1 MFTKIL
7 VPIDGTITCQKSID
21 YVKNIASKFQ
31 SEVILFNAQ
40 DIAPS
45 IAWVNDPVAYNQ
57 PQIDPE
63 KIAQEILAHASNY
76 FTDVPFKVTTEFSIG
91 DPAHAILEAAD
102 EYECDAIIM
111 CTHGMKAFKRFLLG
125 SVTNKVVHHAKV
137 TVLIV
142 R

>member
-1 MFTKIL
+1 MFSKIL

-21 YVKNIASKFQ
+21 YVKSIASKYQ
-31 SEVILFNAQ
+31 SEVVIFNAQ

-63 KIAQEILAHASNY
+63 KIALEVLDHAKKY
-76 FTDVPFKVTTEFSIG
+76 FTDVDFPVTTHYAIG
-91 DPAHAILEAAD
+91 DPAHAIIDAAT
-102 EYECDAIIM
+102 ELECDAIIM
-111 CTHGMKAFKRFLLG
+111 CTHGMKAIKRFLLG
-125 SVTNKVVHHAKV
+125 SVTNKVVHHASIP
-137 TVLIV
+137 VLIV